1 MTSHELHAILDQLP
15 LHDRLIRVGYED
27 HHLIGVVASSDFEG
41 QHEGIRQETVWKH
54 LLAALS
60 RDQRAEVEFVYTFTR
75 EELAA
80 LDRGERPASWGR
92 AS

>member
-1 MTSHELHAILDQLP
+1 MTDHELHAILDQLP
-15 LHDRLIRVGYED
+15 LRDRVVRVSHRD
-27 HHLIGVVASSDFEG
+27 HHLIGVVASPDFEG
-41 QHEGIRQETVWKH
+41 QHEGIRQETVWTH
-54 LLAALS
+54 LLAVLS

-80 LDRGERPASWGR
+80 LDRGERPASWDR